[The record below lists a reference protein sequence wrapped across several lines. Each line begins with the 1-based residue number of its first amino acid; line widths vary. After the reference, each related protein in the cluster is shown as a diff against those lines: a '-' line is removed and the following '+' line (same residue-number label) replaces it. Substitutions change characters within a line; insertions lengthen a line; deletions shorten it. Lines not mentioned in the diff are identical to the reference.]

1 MLQSGIYLELL
12 YIFPD
17 DSFAGRRNAQRICR
31 FLGLPAFYSACHSV
45 MVGFN
50 PAIHPVRV
58 DAPKDSFA
66 LADVSVMDGR
76 IKSAH
81 DGHN

>member
-1 MLQSGIYLELL
+1 
-12 YIFPD
+12 
-17 DSFAGRRNAQRICR
+17 
-31 FLGLPAFYSACHSV
+31 LGLPAFYSACHSV